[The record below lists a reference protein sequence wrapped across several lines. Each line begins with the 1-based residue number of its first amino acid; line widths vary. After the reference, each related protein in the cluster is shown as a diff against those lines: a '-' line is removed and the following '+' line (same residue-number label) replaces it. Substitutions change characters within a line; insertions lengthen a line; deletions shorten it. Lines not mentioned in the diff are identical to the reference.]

1 MKVYIAGKISGLEDY
16 KDNFARAQEMLESEG
31 HIVLNPALLP
41 EGMSAQDYM
50 RICFAMVDSADM
62 VALLPNWVD
71 SRGAALE
78 RDYAIYVGKLV
89 RRISFYEA
97 LTGLS
102 DNPSVGFADSSLC
115 TREP

>member
-1 MKVYIAGKISGLEDY
+1 MKVYIAGKISGIDNY

-78 RDYAIYVGKLV
+78 RDYALCMGKPY
-89 RRISFYEA
+89 RRLDFHEA
-97 LTGLS
+97 FFSRAGADGGRS
-102 DNPSVGFADSSLC
+102 DLNAES
-115 TREP
+115 